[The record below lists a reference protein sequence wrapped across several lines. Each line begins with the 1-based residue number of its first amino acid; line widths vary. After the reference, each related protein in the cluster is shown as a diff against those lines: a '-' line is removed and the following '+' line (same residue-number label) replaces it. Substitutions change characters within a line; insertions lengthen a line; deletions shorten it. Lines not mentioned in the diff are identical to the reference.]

1 MKMFKYFSILLLTL
15 TAVSSFSL
23 ADSAREITVDAN
35 DALVKFQK
43 ETPSAKK
50 LLANAKGYAIFP
62 DVNEAG
68 FFIGGKYGEGLLV
81 VNDKIQSFHSITAA
95 SIGFQMGMQNYS
107 LIIVF
112 TSDEA
117 LKNFILDDDD
127 WESEFDK
134 KFVIA
139 DWTADDD
146 VDEVDYGSDMIG
158 FAFDN
163 TGMMGKLSMEGTKF
177 ERINPDD

>member
-1 MKMFKYFSILLLTL
+1 MKIFKYISTLLLIL
-15 TAVSSFSL
+15 ISISSFTL
-23 ADSAREITVDAN
+23 ANSSKEIIVDAN
-35 DALVKFQK
+35 DALAEFQK

-50 LLANAKGYAIFP
+50 LLNHAKGYVIFP

-68 FFIGGKYGEGLLV
+68 FFLGGKYGEGVLIV
-81 VNDKIQSFHSITAA
+81 KDKIKSFHSITAA

-107 LIIVF
+107 LVIVF
-112 TSDEA
+112 TTDEA

-146 VDEVDYGSDMIG
+146 VDEVDYGSDMVG

-177 ERINPDD
+177 ESINPDD

>member
-1 MKMFKYFSILLLTL
+1 MKVLKLFSILVLIIISLSTIVL
-15 TAVSSFSL
+15 ANSS
-23 ADSAREITVDAN
+23 REITVDAN
-35 DALVKFQK
+35 TALAEFQK

-50 LLANAKGYAIFP
+50 LLGQAKGYVIFP

-68 FFIGGKYGEGLLV
+68 FFVGGKYGEGVLI

-95 SIGFQMGMQNYS
+95 SIGFQMGIQNYA

-117 LKNFILDDDD
+117 LNNFILDDDD

-134 KFVIA
+134 KFVFA
-139 DWTADDD
+139 DWTADDN
-146 VDEVDYGSDMIG
+146 VDEVDYGSEMIG

-163 TGMMGKLSMEGTKF
+163 KGMMGKLSMEGTKF
-177 ERINPDD
+177 ETINPDD

>member
-1 MKMFKYFSILLLTL
+1 MKVLKYFSILVLT
-15 TAVSSFSL
+15 VVSFSTIVM
-23 ADSAREITVDAN
+23 ANSSREITVDAN
-35 DALVKFQK
+35 AALAEFQQ
-43 ETPSAKK
+43 ETPSTKK
-50 LLANAKGYAIFP
+50 LLAHAKGYVIFP

-68 FFIGGKYGEGLLV
+68 FFLGGKYGEGVLIM
-81 VNDKIQSFHSITAA
+81 NDKIQSFHSITAA

-112 TSDEA
+112 KSDEA
-117 LKNFILDDDD
+117 LKNFILDDND
-127 WESEFDK
+127 WESDFDK

-163 TGMMGKLSMEGTKF
+163 KGMMGKLSMEGTKF
-177 ERINPDD
+177 ETINPDD